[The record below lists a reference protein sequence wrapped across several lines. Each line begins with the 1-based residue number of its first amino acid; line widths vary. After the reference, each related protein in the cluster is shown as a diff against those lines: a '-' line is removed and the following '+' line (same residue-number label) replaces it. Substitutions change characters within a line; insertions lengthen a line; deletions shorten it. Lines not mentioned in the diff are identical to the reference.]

1 MPQRAVGMDS
11 GQATAVKRN
20 LCNAWH
26 LVDLSDCNMVK
37 TMRIQMVVLANA
49 EEQRGR
55 LLAGVLLEHGAPAM
69 KGGKLHWLR
78 LQVRKD
84 KAYIP
89 KALIVDVR
97 PLDIISFELP
107 DGGDLADAVEW
118 VVIDPY
124 SLQINGQMDR
134 DEIDFCCPCEALGT
148 HAIDEGAQQP
158 WTQAFCSIFACD
170 CAVVMARS
178 ASVGGKQR
186 PQLRFGYDG
195 STMQLPLDDP
205 QLLEAI
211 EMVPDLLVGRPSLQ
225 LLLSSDSNVH
235 GAKSKP
241 RVLTV
246 LY

>member
-1 MPQRAVGMDS
+1 MHGIWSICQIV
-11 GQATAVKRN
+11 T
-20 LCNAWH
+20 C
-26 LVDLSDCNMVK
+26 VK

-69 KGGKLHWLR
+69 EGGKPHWLR

-97 PLDIISFELP
+97 PLDIISFELH
-107 DGGDLADAVEW
+107 DGGDLADAAEW

-134 DEIDFCCPCEALGT
+134 DEIDFCCPCESLG
-148 HAIDEGAQQP
+148 HSIDEGAQQP
-158 WTQAFCSIFACD
+158 WAQAFCSIFACN

-178 ASVGGKQR
+178 ASMGGKQR

-211 EMVPDLLVGRPSLQ
+211 EMMPDLLVGRPSLQ